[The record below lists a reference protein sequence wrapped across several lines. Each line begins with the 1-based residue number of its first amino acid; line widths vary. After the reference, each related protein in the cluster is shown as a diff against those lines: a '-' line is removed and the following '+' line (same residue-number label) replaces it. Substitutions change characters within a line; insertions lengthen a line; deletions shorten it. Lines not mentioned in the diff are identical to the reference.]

1 MSRNKDIAYLHR
13 LTGWDFKTCRLI
25 MKEFKWDLQTV
36 ERAYML
42 SQNDDLK
49 DSIVNITSAVAEAAA
64 RLFENLVSVTETV
77 NKAFEELAL
86 NIRPVFD
93 AARQNMIECQKT
105 EVIEAAIDEEI
116 CRLNHCMPKPESE
129 GINWEDMKDDREDDI
144 EDNSDP
150 DHASDSCFR
159 DGGHQL
165 RESEEGMR

>member
-1 MSRNKDIAYLHR
+1 MSRNKDIAYLHC

-36 ERAYML
+36 ERA
-42 SQNDDLK
+42 SG
-49 DSIVNITSAVAEAAA
+49 AVGAE
-64 RLFENLVSVTETV
+64 RG
-77 NKAFEELAL
+77 
-86 NIRPVFD
+86 RQPVFD

-116 CRLNHCMPKPESE
+116 CRLNHCMPKPDSE
-129 GINWEDMKDDREDDI
+129 EINWEDMKDDREDDI
-144 EDNSDP
+144 EDNCDP